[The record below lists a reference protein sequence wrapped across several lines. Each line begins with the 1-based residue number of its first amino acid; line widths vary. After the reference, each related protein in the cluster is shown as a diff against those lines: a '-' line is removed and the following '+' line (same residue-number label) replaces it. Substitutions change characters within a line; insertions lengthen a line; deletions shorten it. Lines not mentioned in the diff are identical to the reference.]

1 MLTTKL
7 TNADLIGALAS
18 CGHGDKILI
27 TDGNYPV
34 NTAVNENT
42 HIVDLGIGPGL
53 PTVTSVLEGLL
64 EICNFE
70 KAEVMV
76 PEDKSEPRPSIFT
89 DFEKDLDGLKL
100 TELGRHDFYDACV
113 ADPNLKIAVHTGEG
127 RLFGNLLLTIAPA
140 TTTK

>member
-7 TNADLIGALAS
+7 TNAELIGALAS

-42 HIVDLGIGPGL
+42 KVIDLGIGPDL
-53 PTVTSVLEGLL
+53 PTVTAVLDGLL

-76 PEDKSEPRPSIFT
+76 PEDKNEPTPSIFGA
-89 DFEKDLDGLKL
+89 FEKQLDGLGL
-100 TELGRHDFYDACV
+100 TKLGRHDFYDACV

-140 TTTK
+140 TTAK